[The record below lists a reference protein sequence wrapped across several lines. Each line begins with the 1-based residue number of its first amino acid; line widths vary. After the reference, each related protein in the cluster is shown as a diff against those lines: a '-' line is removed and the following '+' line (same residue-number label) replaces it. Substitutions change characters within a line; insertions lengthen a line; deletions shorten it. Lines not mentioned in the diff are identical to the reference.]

1 MGFRED
7 VLADT
12 AEILGGVGLD
22 DGETTEPVLIYGI
35 DPEGPATLPASV
47 ARGQEGL
54 AAINDRNRSLF
65 DPERDAMTAGR
76 LVLTRLPTAML
87 IASDLASADLKLG
100 WALEFPDVDGELWD
114 FARIESTGGGVVTAL
129 WIRRDAIEFG
139 AHAGKR
145 ARSV

>member
-1 MGFRED
+1 MSFRDD

-12 AEILGGVGLD
+12 AEILGGVGVD
-22 DGETTEPVLIYGI
+22 DGETTDPVRIYGI
-35 DPEGPATLPASV
+35 DPEGPATIPASV

-76 LVLTRLPTAML
+76 LVLASLP
-87 IASDLASADLKLG
+87 IALLEASVLASSNIQLG
-100 WALEFPDVDGELWD
+100 WALEFPDVDGDLWD

-129 WIRRDAIEFG
+129 WIRRDPVEFG
-139 AHAGKR
+139 AHVGKKG
-145 ARSV
+145 RSV